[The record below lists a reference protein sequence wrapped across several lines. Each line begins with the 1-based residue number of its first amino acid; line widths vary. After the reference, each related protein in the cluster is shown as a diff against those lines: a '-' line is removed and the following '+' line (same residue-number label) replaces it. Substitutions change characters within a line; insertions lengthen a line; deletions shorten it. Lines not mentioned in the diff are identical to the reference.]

1 MDTMLVHLLTYNSL
15 ANMRPKPT
23 FSSAMFCPVWAFLA
37 LRLVSYVYQ
46 KKGIVKRHMEAL
58 VLP

>member
-1 MDTMLVHLLTYNSL
+1 
-15 ANMRPKPT
+15 
-23 FSSAMFCPVWAFLA
+23 MFCPVWAFLA

-46 KKGIVKRHMEAL
+46 KKGIVKRHMKDL